1 MKLGAQFYSI
11 RDLTQTPE
19 GLEKAFSEMKRIG
32 YDIAQ
37 LSAIGNID
45 AVTIREIVQ
54 KYQMP
59 VTCTHIAF
67 DRIVNDTDAVIRDH
81 LTYGCPTIGVGS
93 MPDKFRTSFEA
104 VREFVKALR
113 EPMKKIEDAG
123 LRFAYHN
130 HHFEFNA
137 PEGGDYF
144 DVLVEE
150 APTMQFIVDTF
161 WLVYANRDPMKYI
174 RELGAS
180 RIQNVHL
187 KDMKEYHTMLEE
199 GPTRA
204 DLICP
209 CGKGII
215 DFKPII
221 TLCDSLGIPN
231 ALVEQDN
238 APQSG
243 NSVAEMAISYGN
255 LRPLF

>member
-19 GLEKAFSEMKRIG
+19 GLEKAFYETKSIG
-32 YDIAQ
+32 YDNVQ

-45 AVTIREIVQ
+45 SFIIRDIVA
-54 KYQMP
+54 KYNMP
-59 VTCTHIAF
+59 VTCTHIAY
-67 DRIVNDTDAVIRDH
+67 DRIVNETEAVIRDH
-81 LTYGCPTIGVGS
+81 LTYGCPTIGIGA
-93 MPDKFRTSFEA
+93 MPDMFRGSFEGA
-104 VREFVKALR
+104 REFVKALR

-144 DVLVEE
+144 DVLIEE
-150 APTMQFIVDTF
+150 APTMNFIVDTF
-161 WLVYANRDPMKYI
+161 WFVYSNRDPMKYI
-174 RELGAS
+174 RDLGAA
-180 RIQNVHL
+180 RIQNVHF
-187 KDMKEYHTMLEE
+187 KDMKSYHTMLEE
-199 GPTRA
+199 GPSPVE
-204 DLICP
+204 LICP
-209 CGKGII
+209 CGTGII

-221 TLCDSLGIPN
+221 ALCDSLLIPN

-238 APQSG
+238 APATGDSIGQ
-243 NSVAEMAISYGN
+243 MRISYNN